1 MVMGSERKG
10 MSPVAA
16 MMLSMV
22 FSDPELLKAAYA
34 MAASE
39 NDEVS
44 QDVAEFYKL
53 KAMQIGVTEEELQ
66 KSLETAKMVNEFLD
80 ELLKK
85 A

>member
-1 MVMGSERKG
+1 MGPERKR

-22 FSDPELLKAAYA
+22 FSDPDLLKSAYA

-44 QDVAEFYKL
+44 QAVAEFYKL
-53 KAMQIGVTEEELQ
+53 KAMEIGVTEEEL
-66 KSLETAKMVNEFLD
+66 KESLETMKKVNEFLD
-80 ELLKK
+80 ELSKK